1 MYVYYTYN
9 DTEFNHS
16 SYLIFRYHAFKV
28 RKNISIGCSVSGTT
42 LFSGLKMSE
51 LSDEASESEQL
62 GASLSLWLGDS
73 LVRPE
78 ELDVPLDLHTAC
90 SIGQYDVVA
99 ECIKKWGPS

>member
-1 MYVYYTYN
+1 MALLSCRATSV
-9 DTEFNHS
+9 
-16 SYLIFRYHAFKV
+16 FRCEEGRVKTW
-28 RKNISIGCSVSGTT
+28 R
-42 LFSGLKMSE
+42 MSE

-99 ECIKKWGPS
+99 ECIKKLVPKYPYSPQMCTFPQQPINI

>member
-1 MYVYYTYN
+1 MEKHHIDLVLSVGN
-9 DTEFNHS
+9 NFV
-16 SYLIFRYHAFKV
+16 FRCVTGRVK
-28 RKNISIGCSVSGTT
+28 S
-42 LFSGLKMSE
+42 LKMSE

>member
-1 MYVYYTYN
+1 
-9 DTEFNHS
+9 
-16 SYLIFRYHAFKV
+16 
-28 RKNISIGCSVSGTT
+28 
-42 LFSGLKMSE
+42 MSE

-62 GASLSLWLGDS
+62 GSSLTLWLGDS

-99 ECIKKWGPS
+99 ECIQKWVIPATANAFCFVFIPVIQCLFCQT